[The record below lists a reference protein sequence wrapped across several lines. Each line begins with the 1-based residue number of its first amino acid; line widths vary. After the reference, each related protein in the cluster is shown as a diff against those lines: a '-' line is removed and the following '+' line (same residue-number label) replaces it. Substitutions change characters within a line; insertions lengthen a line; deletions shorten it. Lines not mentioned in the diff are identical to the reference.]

1 MLRYIA
7 WIILIYIAAKILG
20 TLLQFLRPF
29 FQRRQKLETPVKDK
43 MTKQQFDNIQ
53 DADFEDITDKK

>member
-1 MLRYIA
+1 MLRFIA
-7 WIILIYIAAKILG
+7 WIILIYIASKILG
-20 TLLQFLRPF
+20 TLLQYLRPF
-29 FQRRQKLETPVKDK
+29 FQPKQKLEPPVKAK

>member
-1 MLRYIA
+1 MLRFIL
-7 WIILIYIAAKILG
+7 WIILIYILAKILG

-29 FQRRQKLETPVKDK
+29 FQSQHKSEPAVHEKQ
-43 MTKQQFDNIQ
+43 TKKQFDNVQ

>member
-1 MLRYIA
+1 MLRLIA

-20 TLLQFLRPF
+20 MLLQFLRPF
-29 FQRRQKLETPVKDK
+29 FQPQQKSEPPVKEK

>member
-1 MLRYIA
+1 MLRFIA

-20 TLLQFLRPF
+20 TVLQLLRPK
-29 FQRRQKLETPVKDK
+29 QKSEPSVKEK
-43 MTKQQFDNIQ
+43 KTTQQFDNIQ

>member
-1 MLRYIA
+1 MLRFIV

-29 FQRRQKLETPVKDK
+29 FQRKLKPEPPVKAK

>member
-20 TLLQFLRPF
+20 ALLKFLRPF
-29 FQRRQKLETPVKDK
+29 FQRKLKPEPPVKDK
-43 MTKQQFDNIQ
+43 MAKQQFDNIQ

>member
-1 MLRYIA
+1 MLRFIA
-7 WIILIYIAAKILG
+7 WIILIYVAAKILG
-20 TLLQFLRPF
+20 MLLQYLRPF
-29 FQRRQKLETPVKDK
+29 FQPRQKSEPPVKEK

>member
-20 TLLQFLRPF
+20 TLLRFVRPF
-29 FQRRQKLETPVKDK
+29 FQPKLKPEPPVKEK

>member
-1 MLRYIA
+1 MLRFIA

-29 FQRRQKLETPVKDK
+29 FQPQQKPEPPVKEK

>member
-1 MLRYIA
+1 MLRLIV

-20 TLLQFLRPF
+20 TLLQFIRPY
-29 FQRRQKLETPVKDK
+29 FQHRQKPEPPVKDK

>member
-29 FQRRQKLETPVKDK
+29 FQSRQKLEPPVKDK

>member
-1 MLRYIA
+1 MLRLIA

-29 FQRRQKLETPVKDK
+29 FQPRQKPEPPVKEK

>member
-1 MLRYIA
+1 MLRFIA

-20 TLLQFLRPF
+20 TLLQFLRPWF
-29 FQRRQKLETPVKDK
+29 RPRQQPEPPVKDK
-43 MTKQQFDNIQ
+43 KTKQQFDNIQ

>member
-1 MLRYIA
+1 MLRFIA

-20 TLLQFLRPF
+20 ILLQFLRPF
-29 FQRRQKLETPVKDK
+29 FQPQQKREPPVKEK
-43 MTKQQFDNIQ
+43 ETKQQFDNIQ